1 MTKKEFEECE
11 LIQEA
16 IQRGIIEIKSERV
29 TYNLNKKKSYSWS
42 DPEEWVRAKAVAFL
56 TLKKSYAPN
65 CIRTEVTVPRR
76 TPEDLADIV
85 VYEDN
90 KCQNPYLVVETKKE
104 KISERQRKQAI
115 EQLFG
120 NANSLRIPLALYE
133 NNEESILY
141 DVLNFPSTER
151 NENIKGNRDAV
162 PEQYGKI
169 PEYTFIAGPGNNDII
184 PATKN
189 QLELKVKRAHSI
201 IWAGG
206 KRDPLLSFDEWSK
219 IMFAS
224 LENFVLSKGKDKI
237 ASEHI
242 MIERAIE
249 FLAPGG
255 KFAIVLPDG
264 IFNNQGENSNC
275 PLVRRYLV
283 KNGFIKAVVSLPDH
297 AFRKSGAQNKTSIL
311 FFQKFTREEKE
322 KFDEWYWDSVNEQTQ
337 EQENFDAINIP
348 LNVEE
353 IAIDVA
359 LEKMNYQI
367 FMAEANYIGYNSVGN
382 LIINNDL
389 YKGAIGGHLD
399 DDQANTILGEFRRF
413 ETESNYQ
420 SETTNCIALSIC
432 KVWREHVSH
441 RIDPKYH
448 LFVNN
453 EQHDKPNGWKH
464 KKVCELMERRLEIVK
479 PEEKPDEEVIVMTL
493 KQTGDIIPREAG
505 KGKNP
510 PEWLGMYFE
519 DSASTWYKAYKGDL
533 VYSSID
539 MWKGCISVVPNKFDG
554 ALVTKEFPIYKMKSN
569 DILPDFLALLLRS
582 RYYQK
587 AFRAITT
594 GHSNRRRTQSQD
606 FESIEIWYPEDK
618 KVQEELM
625 KDYLAAKNECYE
637 STAKIKKELYRFS
650 NYLDGLGEMEY
661 EIASEDLDNEV

>member
-219 IMFAS
+219 IMFAKV
-224 LENFVLSKGKDKI
+224 EDERNTPNNTPRRFQVGRMRQMVLCQDLVQVKMRKF
-237 ASEHI
+237 SET
-242 MIERAIE
+242 
-249 FLAPGG
+249 
-255 KFAIVLPDG
+255 V
-264 IFNNQGENSNC
+264 
-275 PLVRRYLV
+275 
-283 KNGFIKAVVSLPDH
+283 
-297 AFRKSGAQNKTSIL
+297 RKSL
-311 FFQKFTREEKE
+311 
-322 KFDEWYWDSVNEQTQ
+322 
-337 EQENFDAINIP
+337 
-348 LNVEE
+348 
-353 IAIDVA
+353 
-359 LEKMNYQI
+359 
-367 FMAEANYIGYNSVGN
+367 
-382 LIINNDL
+382 
-389 YKGAIGGHLD
+389 
-399 DDQANTILGEFRRF
+399 
-413 ETESNYQ
+413 
-420 SETTNCIALSIC
+420 
-432 KVWREHVSH
+432 
-441 RIDPKYH
+441 
-448 LFVNN
+448 
-453 EQHDKPNGWKH
+453 
-464 KKVCELMERRLEIVK
+464 
-479 PEEKPDEEVIVMTL
+479 
-493 KQTGDIIPREAG
+493 
-505 KGKNP
+505 
-510 PEWLGMYFE
+510 
-519 DSASTWYKAYKGDL
+519 
-533 VYSSID
+533 
-539 MWKGCISVVPNKFDG
+539 
-554 ALVTKEFPIYKMKSN
+554 
-569 DILPDFLALLLRS
+569 
-582 RYYQK
+582 
-587 AFRAITT
+587 
-594 GHSNRRRTQSQD
+594 
-606 FESIEIWYPEDK
+606 
-618 KVQEELM
+618 
-625 KDYLAAKNECYE
+625 
-637 STAKIKKELYRFS
+637 
-650 NYLDGLGEMEY
+650 
-661 EIASEDLDNEV
+661 